1 MNEAATAL
9 EAAVATLA
17 AGGVIAYPT
26 EAVYGIG
33 CDPWQPAALA
43 RVRDIKRRPAA
54 QGFILLV
61 DEVDAA
67 LALVGEVPAAQ
78 RAQMQRDW
86 PGPYTW
92 VCPAGPQVPQA
103 AQAEDGTIALRVS
116 AHPLASAL
124 VRRFGRALVSTS
136 ANRRGAAPARTAAEV
151 EHTLG
156 SLIDFILPGQ
166 TDPAAAPSTIRDA
179 RDGRLLRG
187 S

>member
-43 RVRDIKRRPAA
+43 RVRDIKQRPAA

-124 VRRFGRALVSTS
+124 VRRFGRPLVSTS